1 MLIHLRPQSYLV
13 ECAIQADLVLGPLD
27 EHEVA
32 VTRAT
37 DAFVADRFAGNLH
50 WPERRGFEGGRVRA
64 TLTLQSMRRVGKST
78 GHTLGT
84 ARLGGRGGLRADD
97 GGDRS
102 RRVFSAV
109 SAMGSAVSAM
119 GSVEVRSHR
128 LVGGPGKTWFAVA
141 ALVARVWL
149 EGLHAPRLG
158 DHGDATW
165 CIDIGGCPYTTV

>member
-1 MLIHLRPQSYLV
+1 VLIHLRPQSYLV

-78 GHTLGT
+78 GHTLGA
-84 ARLGGRGGLRADD
+84 ARPAAE
-97 GGDRS
+97 
-102 RRVFSAV
+102 AV
-109 SAMGSAVSAM
+109 CEQM
-119 GSVEVRSHR
+119 VEAID
-128 LVGGPGKTWFAVA
+128 PVA
-141 ALVARVWL
+141 LIWL
-149 EGLHAPRLG
+149 
-158 DHGDATW
+158 
-165 CIDIGGCPYTTV
+165 